1 MCRFPASGSSRESF
15 AHGGVTMTPSVTRL
29 SRNALASSAIRCR
42 FVDRFARPKVLS
54 HVARQRFSPR
64 DAPLSSIGS
73 RRDQFPD
80 VVSTMRALRL
90 PTHASP
96 VTYLFR
102 FRGPRDSSS
111 VRARRCQRSR
121 AGGGPATGQDHCSA
135 GDLKLPAYSRVGV
148 SGISQVPRQSVLCLC
163 PGPRPR
169 PNRRCL
175 ATDGLVDA
183 APAAVTAK
191 ASALPSYRGFRGAF
205 APDVYASRTVLPPSC
220 KTRFRLAGW

>member
-15 AHGGVTMTPSVTRL
+15 AHSGVTMTPSVTRW
-29 SRNALASSAIRCR
+29 SRNALANSAIRCR
-42 FVDRFARPKVLS
+42 FVNRFARPKVLS

-73 RRDQFPD
+73 RRDQFSD
-80 VVSTMRALRL
+80 VISTMRALRL

-135 GDLKLPAYSRVGV
+135 GDLKLPAHLTWTRVGPLRFPDDP
-148 SGISQVPRQSVLCLC
+148 SCASAPFQDCQSACKFD
-163 PGPRPR
+163 PWWA
-169 PNRRCL
+169 PNFDPSS
-175 ATDGLVDA
+175 DGA
-183 APAAVTAK
+183 GAVTRFVSIATPPI
-191 ASALPSYRGFRGAF
+191 LLFDRHHPSVPTCA
-205 APDVYASRTVLPPSC
+205 
-220 KTRFRLAGW
+220 